1 MRDRSCF
8 VTYLPSH
15 PEIHCLGHA
24 KQRLESHNRTANLF
38 ALTLAVVFSFLFLWI
53 EFNLHRELRLAS
65 IGELAE
71 GQIIERRSDRGRR
84 RTVYRVRYWFDAPDG
99 QRSGWQ
105 TVGEYL
111 WGYLHPGT
119 AVTVLY
125 DPDHPGRHR
134 PSFGLGLVQ
143 FLPETAE
150 E

>member
-1 MRDRSCF
+1 MRNRSCL

-15 PEIHCLGHA
+15 PETHCFGDA
-24 KQRLESHNRTANLF
+24 RQRLEMHNRTANIF
-38 ALTLAVVFSFLFLWI
+38 ALMLAVVFSSLFLCV
-53 EFNLHRELRLAS
+53 EFNLRRELHLAS

-71 GQIIERRSDRGRR
+71 GQILEKRSYNSRKRRI
-84 RTVYRVRYWFDAPDG
+84 YQVRYLFDAPDG
-99 QRSGWQ
+99 PRSGWQ

-111 WGYLHPGT
+111 WGYLHSGT

-125 DPDHPGRHR
+125 DPDQPRCHR

-143 FLPETAE
+143 FLAEPAE